1 MRIVFH
7 EMRKIWN
14 IRILGIIVLLCSL
27 YYLLFMSFHIVYF
40 PNGHSMT
47 EEFEYGVE
55 LLNRYGPTLE
65 EEEFIEFT
73 TEMREKLIAEMNG
86 YIKSMPVFAD
96 AGIFSFEDYEKV
108 REKPTNTEAERKA
121 VWTLLG
127 EECDYVRFK
136 LQALDLIS
144 ERYRNYPMY
153 MLPRLISEAESYGKR
168 ETARLNFIEAT
179 EEYRNIMDQYTY
191 EDSVEYFVAL
201 AVLSVLSV
209 LVLVSPLITGDR
221 AREIHLLQYTA
232 KQGRKILRKQLT
244 AIILSAFILTT
255 LLVLIFG
262 AIYSVNGTFVFW
274 NSGITS
280 FLNRTFWIDI
290 TYGQYILLSVAML
303 YIICL
308 GTATFAF
315 LASRFSRNLIA
326 LILKLIPVFF
336 ALLALCR
343 IVLRYTF
350 SPGNSLY
357 RITRII
363 GTEPFVCILVMIIG
377 LVMSFYVLRK
387 EKRADTV

>member
-27 YYLLFMSFHIVYF
+27 YYLLFMSFNIVYF

-47 EEFEYGVE
+47 EEFEYSVE

-73 TEMREKLIAEMNG
+73 TETREKLIAEMNG

-191 EDSVEYFVAL
+191 ENSVEYFVAL

-255 LLVLIFG
+255 LFVLIFG

-343 IVLRYTF
+343 IVLRYSF

>member
-27 YYLLFMSFHIVYF
+27 YYLLFMSFNIVYF

-47 EEFEYGVE
+47 EEFEYSVE

-73 TEMREKLIAEMNG
+73 TETREKLIAEMNG

-191 EDSVEYFVAL
+191 ENSVEYFVAL

-274 NSGITS
+274 NSGKHGGI
-280 FLNRTFWIDI
+280 
-290 TYGQYILLSVAML
+290 GILL
-303 YIICL
+303 
-308 GTATFAF
+308 
-315 LASRFSRNLIA
+315 R
-326 LILKLIPVFF
+326 
-336 ALLALCR
+336 
-343 IVLRYTF
+343 
-350 SPGNSLY
+350 
-357 RITRII
+357 
-363 GTEPFVCILVMIIG
+363 
-377 LVMSFYVLRK
+377 
-387 EKRADTV
+387 